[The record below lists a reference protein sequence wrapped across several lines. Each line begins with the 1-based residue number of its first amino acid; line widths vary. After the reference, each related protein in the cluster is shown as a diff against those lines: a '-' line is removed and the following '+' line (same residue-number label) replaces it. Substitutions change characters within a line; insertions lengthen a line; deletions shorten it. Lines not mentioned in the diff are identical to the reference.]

1 MILKDFL
8 PAPDVQSFVQLF
20 RIVHLEFSREE
31 EIPCKAYPPRPE
43 QCLAFYPYD
52 RETVHYASSNRTVS
66 NLPVVLYGQFTEVT
80 NRMIG
85 HRFLV
90 FQIVFLPG
98 AIHLLT
104 GIPSNELV
112 NEYLDASLV
121 FGNQVHT
128 INEQLFE
135 AADYAA
141 MIAIGNQFIRT
152 LIAKSKKLIQPI
164 DAIWLPLL
172 QKDNPYTV
180 DWIAKQA
187 CYSVRQLERKFKER
201 TGLSPKLFMRVIRF
215 DHAFRQKNS
224 FPEMEWL
231 RIAMEC
237 DYHDYHH
244 LAKDY
249 KDFTGLSPTHFHLIE
264 EQAPERK
271 FGLNEG
277 FYKGG

>member
-8 PAPDVQSFVQLF
+8 PAPDVHSFVQLF

-43 QCLAFYPYD
+43 QCLAFYPYE
-52 RETVHYASSNRTVS
+52 RETVNYASSNKTVS

-98 AIHLLT
+98 AIHQLT

-121 FGNQVHT
+121 FGNQVHNM
-128 INEQLFE
+128 NEQLFE
-135 AADYAA
+135 AKDYAA
-141 MIAIGNQFIRT
+141 MITIGNQFIRS
-152 LIAKSKKLIQPI
+152 LMAKSKRMIQPI
-164 DAIWLPLL
+164 DAIWLQLL
-172 QKDNPYTV
+172 QKDNPYTI

-201 TGLSPKLFMRVIRF
+201 TGISPKLFMRVIRF

-224 FPEMEWL
+224 CPEMEWL

-237 DYHDYHH
+237 DYHDYQH
-244 LAKDY
+244 LVKDY
-249 KDFTGLSPTHFHLIE
+249 KDFTGLSPTQFHLIE

-277 FYKGG
+277 FYKGE

>member
-1 MILKDFL
+1 MILKDFI
-8 PAPDVQSFVQLF
+8 PAPDVRQFVQLF
-20 RIVHLEFSREE
+20 RIVHLEFSREDA
-31 EIPCKAYPPRPE
+31 IPCKAYPPRPE

-52 RETVHYASSNRTVS
+52 RETVQYASSNRTVS

-80 NRMIG
+80 NRIIG
-85 HRFLV
+85 NRFLV

-98 AIHLLT
+98 AIYQLT

-121 FGNQVHT
+121 FGNEVHH
-128 INEQLFE
+128 INEQFFE
-135 AADYAA
+135 APDYAA
-141 MIAIGNQFIRT
+141 MIAIGNQFVRT
-152 LIAKSKKLIQPI
+152 LTAKSSKLIQPI
-164 DAIWLPLL
+164 DAIWLTIL
-172 QKDNPYTV
+172 QKDKPYTI

-187 CYSVRQLERKFKER
+187 CYSVRQLERKFIER

-224 FPEMEWL
+224 HPEMEWL

-237 DYHDYHH
+237 DYHDYQH

-249 KDFTGLSPTHFHLIE
+249 KDFTGLSPTKFHLIE

-277 FYKGG
+277 FYKGE

>member
-1 MILKDFL
+1 MILKDFI
-8 PAPDVQSFVQLF
+8 PAPDVRQFVQLF
-20 RIVHLEFSREE
+20 RIVHLEFSREDA
-31 EIPCKAYPPRPE
+31 IPCKAYPPRPE

-52 RETVHYASSNRTVS
+52 RETVQYASSNKTVS

-98 AIHLLT
+98 AIYQLT

-121 FGNQVHT
+121 FGKQVHD
-128 INEQLFE
+128 INEQLSE
-135 AADYAA
+135 APDYTA
-141 MIAIGNQFIRT
+141 MITIGNQFVRT
-152 LIAKSKKLIQPI
+152 LMAKSSKLIQPI
-164 DAIWLPLL
+164 DAIWLTLL
-172 QKDNPYTV
+172 QKDNPYTI

-201 TGLSPKLFMRVIRF
+201 TGVSPKLFMRIIRF

-224 FPEMEWL
+224 FPEVEWL
-231 RIAMEC
+231 RIALEC
-237 DYHDYHH
+237 DYHDYQH

-249 KDFTGLSPTHFHLIE
+249 KDFTGLSPTQFHLIE

-277 FYKGG
+277 FYKGE

>member
-1 MILKDFL
+1 MILKDFI
-8 PAPDVQSFVQLF
+8 PAPDVRQFVQLF
-20 RIVHLEFSREE
+20 RIVHLEFSREDA
-31 EIPCKAYPPRPE
+31 IPCKAYPPRPE

-52 RETVHYASSNRTVS
+52 RETVQYASSNKTVS
-66 NLPVVLYGQFTEVT
+66 NLLVVLYGQFTEVT

-98 AIHLLT
+98 AIYQLT

-121 FGNQVHT
+121 FGKQVHD
-128 INEQLFE
+128 INEQLSE
-135 AADYAA
+135 ALDYTA
-141 MIAIGNQFIRT
+141 MITIGNQFVRT
-152 LIAKSKKLIQPI
+152 LMAKSSKLIQPI
-164 DAIWLPLL
+164 DAIWLTLL
-172 QKDNPYTV
+172 QKDNPYTI

-224 FPEMEWL
+224 CPEMEWL

-237 DYHDYHH
+237 DYHDYQH

-249 KDFTGLSPTHFHLIE
+249 KDFTGLSPTQFHLIE

-277 FYKGG
+277 FYKGE

>member
-1 MILKDFL
+1 MILKDFI
-8 PAPDVQSFVQLF
+8 PAPDVRQFVQLF
-20 RIVHLEFSREE
+20 RIVHLEFSREDA
-31 EIPCKAYPPRPE
+31 IPCKAYPPRPE

-52 RETVHYASSNRTVS
+52 RETVQYASSNKTVS

-98 AIHLLT
+98 AIYQLT

-121 FGNQVHT
+121 FGKQVHD
-128 INEQLFE
+128 INEQLSE
-135 AADYAA
+135 ALDYTA
-141 MIAIGNQFIRT
+141 MITIGNQFVRT
-152 LIAKSKKLIQPI
+152 LMAKSSKLIQPI
-164 DAIWLPLL
+164 DAIWLTLL
-172 QKDNPYTV
+172 QKDNPYTI

-201 TGLSPKLFMRVIRF
+201 TGVSPKLFMRVIRF

-224 FPEMEWL
+224 FPEVEWL
-231 RIAMEC
+231 RIALEC
-237 DYHDYHH
+237 DYHDYQH

-249 KDFTGLSPTHFHLIE
+249 KDFTGLSPTQFHLIE

-277 FYKGG
+277 FYKGE